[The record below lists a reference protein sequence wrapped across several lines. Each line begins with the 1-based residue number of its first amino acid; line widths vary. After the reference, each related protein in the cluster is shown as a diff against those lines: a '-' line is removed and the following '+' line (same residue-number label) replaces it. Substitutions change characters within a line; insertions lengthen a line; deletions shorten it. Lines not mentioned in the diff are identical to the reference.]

1 MKVIKNFHI
10 RDNNNEGF
18 TLIEVIV
25 ALMIISTV
33 MVSLISL
40 EIQNVRGHNYSVEG
54 TKAMLIARS
63 YMERLIRQQKYDPNM
78 TVEDP
83 SIQDNY
89 PNVKVETKVEDI
101 SVQDEAWAMYIPEN
115 TEVKILKVI
124 VHWYDDGKL
133 VKDYSLVTYI
143 ERKMK

>member
-1 MKVIKNFHI
+1 MTAI
-10 RDNNNEGF
+10 RNLRTKESNRGF

-54 TKAMLIARS
+54 TKAILIARA
-63 YMERLIRQQKYDPNM
+63 YMERLIRQQNEDPNM
-78 TVEDP
+78 SVEDP
-83 SIQDNY
+83 NIADYY
-89 PNVKVETKVEDI
+89 PNVKVETKIEDI
-101 SVQDEAWAMYIPEN
+101 STEDAAWAMYIPEN

-124 VHWYDDGKL
+124 VHWYEGEKL
-133 VKDYSLVTYI
+133 AKDYSLVTYLVK
-143 ERKMK
+143 EMK

>member
-1 MKVIKNFHI
+1 MMVTKSLHI
-10 RDNNNEGF
+10 TGNKRGF

-54 TKAMLIARS
+54 TKAILIARS
-63 YMERLIRQQKYDPNM
+63 YMERLIKQQTEDPNM
-78 TVEDP
+78 EIEDQD
-83 SIQDNY
+83 IIDNY

-101 SVQDEAWAMYIPEN
+101 GTQDEAWAMYIPEN

-124 VHWYDDGKL
+124 VHWYEGDKD

-143 ERKMK
+143 VRKME